1 MANKSGKNT
10 GKGKSSGSG
19 SKELSAEDKHIW
31 QHVTSRVMPLSSN
44 RYVPFKDGARV
55 DGANPLPPHAAAT
68 GNAASSKKRRV
79 RLMSSSAEGAGARLP
94 FSDLSQEL
102 KDISAR
108 SNVAGLD
115 RKSSEKLRRGKMEIE
130 GRVDLHG
137 FTRKQAHTRLRSFIH
152 SAHRK
157 GSRCVL
163 VITGKGS
170 SAGKAEDDVY
180 MGGGRKGI
188 LREEVPR
195 WLMEPDLRKLVLD
208 FRTAQPRHGGEGA
221 LYVLLRRSR
230 TEMRD

>member
-1 MANKSGKNT
+1 MANNSGKKP
-10 GKGKSSGSG
+10 GKGKSSGPV
-19 SKELSAEDKHIW
+19 SKELSTEDKHVW

-44 RYVPFKDGARV
+44 RYVPFKDGERISDAKT
-55 DGANPLPPHAAAT
+55 LPPHTAAT
-68 GNAASSKKRRV
+68 GGAAQSKKRRV
-79 RLMSSSAEGAGARLP
+79 RLMSSSAESTGARLP
-94 FSDLSQEL
+94 FSDLSQDIKE
-102 KDISAR
+102 ISAR

-137 FTRKQAHTRLRSFIH
+137 FTRKQAHTRLCSFIH

-170 SAGKAEDDVY
+170 SAGKAEDDVF
-180 MGGGRKGI
+180 MGGGRKGV

>member
-1 MANKSGKNT
+1 MANNSGNKT
-10 GKGKSSGSG
+10 GKGKSSGTG
-19 SKELSAEDKHIW
+19 LKKLSTEDKHIW
-31 QHVTSRVMPLSSN
+31 QHVTSQIMPLTSN
-44 RYVPFKDGARV
+44 RYVPFKDGARI
-55 DGANPLPPHAAAT
+55 DEPKDLPPHARAT
-68 GNAASSKKRRV
+68 GGAASSKKRRIC
-79 RLMSSSAEGAGARLP
+79 LMSSSAESPGARSP

-115 RKSSEKLRRGKMEIE
+115 RKSSEKLRRGKMDIE

-137 FTRKQAHTRLRSFIH
+137 FTRKEAHSRLRSFIH

-170 SAGKAEDDVY
+170 SAGKAEDDVF

-195 WLMEPDLRKLVLD
+195 WLREPDLQKLVLD
-208 FRTAQPRHGGEGA
+208 FRPAQPRHGGEGA